1 MKRILAAF
9 TMTAVAVSAN
19 AAPMVPN
26 ILAHDWAV
34 GAFNADGTAEY
45 STNGVAPDTL
55 TYTRST
61 ANGEVVGYWPT
72 WPSPAAFPVLDL
84 AGFFGGDFAM
94 SVLFDAQDAP
104 YVGTPSTLDVSL
116 TGTGANELGND
127 LELWGRV
134 SAGGAPPAGLMWGM
148 EIERVS
154 LYGYSHWDALIFEA
168 VGTITGGSLADL
180 FGVTG
185 FTGVVRGSIDFLFGD
200 SAGGIIPN
208 FFRPEY
214 DPSDDIL
221 VDVRAGFSGEVGEGV
236 VIPEPMTAGML
247 LLAAAAL
254 ARRR

>member
-9 TMTAVAVSAN
+9 TMAAVVASAS
-19 AAPMVPN
+19 AAPMTPT

-45 STNGVAPDTL
+45 STNGIAPDTL
-55 TYTRST
+55 TYTRSA
-61 ANGEVVGYWPT
+61 ANGEVVGYWPA
-72 WPSPAAFPVLDL
+72 WPAPAAFPVLDL

-104 YVGTPSTLDVSL
+104 YVGAPSTLDVSL

-154 LYGYSHWDALIFEA
+154 LYGYSDWNSYIFEA
-168 VGTITGGSLADL
+168 AGTITGGSLAQL
-180 FGVTG
+180 FGVVG
-185 FTGVVRGSIDFLFGD
+185 FTGVVRGSIDFVERP
-200 SAGGIIPN
+200 AGL
-208 FFRPEY
+208 FRPEY
-214 DPSDDIL
+214 DPSDDINL
-221 VDVRAGFSGEVGEGV
+221 DVRAGFSGEVGEGV